1 MYRSWPGYSNSIGK
15 SLIIMQVYKTP
26 IREYRF
32 LLEDF
37 LKLNS
42 SKVLSDRNLE
52 IDDLLMIIEEASKMC
67 EETLL
72 PLNTIGDSEGCVF
85 ENGKVIAPKGFKEA
99 YKIFSENGWQGIKVK
114 EKYGGQELPYIMN
127 MFLDEMVSST
137 NMSFGLYSGLTA
149 NAIDAIEKSA
159 NDELKQLY
167 LPHLTSGKW
176 TGTMN
181 LTEPQCG
188 TDLGLSK
195 TMATPNDDG
204 SYNITGTKIFIT
216 CGEHDLSE
224 NVVHLVLARTP
235 NAPEGIK
242 GISLFLVPKILPHE
256 DGALDKSNN
265 VKCGSIE
272 KKMGIK
278 ASPTCVMHYE
288 DAKGWLVGDLN
299 KGMKAMFIMMNG
311 ARLFVG
317 IQGIGLSE
325 TAFQSS
331 LHYAKER
338 VQGKLPESENI
349 ADPIIVH
356 PEIRKN
362 LMFMKS
368 MNDGIRGLMI
378 RAGHAFDLIDT
389 DQSKELSKSS
399 ENLIALLTPILKSFA
414 TDKSME
420 ITNQALQIYGGHGYI
435 TDHGMEQLVRDA
447 RITPIYEGTNGIQAL
462 DLVGRKFNIH
472 DGLIIN
478 QYLDNIDIFLDD
490 HKGNS
495 KMEKFIKLFEPSYND
510 LKDCI
515 DFIKRTDV
523 KNSQEINSHAVDFL
537 NIFALI
543 AVGFTWLEFISISL
557 NKIENKEDDF
567 YLSKIQLGDFYL
579 TKVIFETQKFKNNI
593 YSSGKLYNEFEDK
606 FFEAGI

>member
-1 MYRSWPGYSNSIGK
+1 
-15 SLIIMQVYKTP
+15 MQVYKTP
-26 IREYRF
+26 IREYKF

-37 LKLNS
+37 LKLNNN
-42 SKVLSDRNLE
+42 KILTDRSLE
-52 IDDLLMIIEEASKMC
+52 IDDLLMILEEASKMC

-72 PLNTIGDSEGCVF
+72 PLNTVGDNEGCIF
-85 ENGKVIAPKGFKEA
+85 DNGKVIAPKGFKEA
-99 YKIFSENGWQGIKVK
+99 YKVFSENGWQGIKVK
-114 EKYGGQELPYIMN
+114 EKYGGQNLPYIMN

-137 NMSFGLYSGLTA
+137 NMSFGLYPGLTA

-159 NDELKQLY
+159 TDELKQIY

-224 NVVHLVLARTP
+224 NVIHLVLARTP
-235 NAPEGIK
+235 NAPAGIK
-242 GISLFLVPKILPHE
+242 GISLFLVPKILPRK
-256 DGALDKSNN
+256 DGTLDKENN

-325 TAFQSS
+325 TAFQSA
-331 LHYAKER
+331 LHYSKER
-338 VQGKLPESENI
+338 IQGKLPDSENV

-368 MNDGIRGLMI
+368 MNDGIRGLMLK
-378 RAGHAFDLIDT
+378 AGHAFDIIES
-389 DQSKELSKSS
+389 DQNEELTKSS
-399 ENLIALLTPILKSFA
+399 DNLIALLTPILKSFA

-462 DLVGRKFNIH
+462 DLIGRKFNIH
-472 DGLIIN
+472 NGLIIN
-478 QYLDNIDIFLDD
+478 QYLDEINKFLEDNKD
-490 HKGNS
+490 NKKLH
-495 KMEKFIKLFEPSYND
+495 KFIKLFNPSYND
-510 LKDCI
+510 LKESI
-515 DFIKRTDV
+515 KFIKEIPL
-523 KNSQEINSHAVDFL
+523 NSTQEINSHAVDLL
-537 NIFALI
+537 NLFALV
-543 AVGFTWLEFISISL
+543 AVGFTWLEFIHVSIT
-557 NKIENKEDDF
+557 KTEDQDDDF
-567 YLSKIQLGDFYL
+567 YLAKIQLGEFYL
-579 TKVIFETQKFKNNI
+579 TKVILETQKFKNNI
-593 YSSGKLYNEFEDK
+593 ISSGKLYNEFQDK
-606 FFEAGI
+606 YFEVGI

>member
-1 MYRSWPGYSNSIGK
+1 
-15 SLIIMQVYKTP
+15 MQVYKTP

-37 LKLNS
+37 LDLNT
-42 SKVLSDRNLE
+42 SKVLKDRGLE

-72 PLNTIGDSEGCVF
+72 PLNAIGDNDGCAF
-85 ENGKVIAPKGFKEA
+85 KDGKVIAPKGFKEA
-99 YKIFSENGWQGIKVK
+99 YKVFSENGWQGIKVK

-127 MFLDEMVSST
+127 MFLDEMVSSA
-137 NMSFGLYSGLTA
+137 NMSFGLYPGLTA

-159 NDELKQLY
+159 TDELKDLY
-167 LPHLTSGKW
+167 LPYLTSGKW

-204 SYNITGTKIFIT
+204 SYKITGTKIFIT

-224 NVVHLVLARTP
+224 NIVHLVLARTP

-242 GISLFLVPKILPHE
+242 GISLFLVPKILPNE
-256 DGALDKSNN
+256 DGTLDKKNN

-288 DAKGWLVGDLN
+288 EAQGWLVGDLN

-325 TAFQSS
+325 TAFQSA
-331 LHYAKER
+331 LHYSKER

-368 MNDGIRGLMI
+368 INDGIRGLMLK
-378 RAGHAFDLIDT
+378 AGNAFDLIDA
-389 DQSKELSKSS
+389 DQNKELSESS

-462 DLVGRKFNIH
+462 DLIGRKFNIH

-478 QYLDNIDIFLDD
+478 QYLESINEFLNNN
-490 HKGNS
+490 KENS
-495 KMEKFIKLFEPSYND
+495 DMKKFIKLFEPSYKD

-515 DFIKRTDV
+515 NFIKEIDSS
-523 KNSQEINSHAVDFL
+523 NLQEINSHAVDLL
-537 NIFALI
+537 NIFGLV
-543 AVGFTWLEFISISL
+543 AVGFTWLEFISVSF
-557 NKIENKEDDF
+557 NKIKEKKDDF

-579 TKVIFETQKFKNNI
+579 TKLIFETKKYKNNI
-593 YSSGKLYNEFEDK
+593 YSSGNLYNEFEDK
-606 FFEAGI
+606 YFESGI

>member
-1 MYRSWPGYSNSIGK
+1 
-15 SLIIMQVYKTP
+15 MQVYKTP
-26 IREYRF
+26 IREYKF

-37 LKLNS
+37 LKLNNN
-42 SKVLSDRNLE
+42 KILTDRSLE
-52 IDDLLMIIEEASKMC
+52 IDDLLMILEEASKMC

-72 PLNTIGDSEGCVF
+72 PLNTVGDNEGCIF
-85 ENGKVIAPKGFKEA
+85 DNGKVIAPKGFKEA
-99 YKIFSENGWQGIKVK
+99 YKVFSENGWQGIKVK
-114 EKYGGQELPYIMN
+114 EKYGGQNLPYIMN

-137 NMSFGLYSGLTA
+137 NMSFGLYPGLTA

-159 NDELKQLY
+159 TDELKQIY

-195 TMATPNDDG
+195 TMATPKDDG

-224 NVVHLVLARTP
+224 NVIHLVLARTP
-235 NAPEGIK
+235 NAPAGIK
-242 GISLFLVPKILPHE
+242 GISLFLVPKILPRK
-256 DGALDKSNN
+256 DGTLDKENN

-325 TAFQSS
+325 TAFQSA
-331 LHYAKER
+331 LHYSKER
-338 VQGKLPESENI
+338 VQGKLPDSENV

-368 MNDGIRGLMI
+368 MNDGIRGLMLK
-378 RAGHAFDLIDT
+378 AGHAFDIIES
-389 DQSKELSKSS
+389 DQNEELTKSS
-399 ENLIALLTPILKSFA
+399 DNLIALLTPILKSFA

-435 TDHGMEQLVRDA
+435 TDHGIEQLVRDA

-462 DLVGRKFNIH
+462 DLIGRKFNIH
-472 DGLIIN
+472 NGLIIN
-478 QYLDNIDIFLDD
+478 QYLDEINKFLEDNKHD
-490 HKGNS
+490 KKLH
-495 KMEKFIKLFEPSYND
+495 KFIKLFNPSYND
-510 LKDCI
+510 LNESIK
-515 DFIKRTDV
+515 FIKEIPL
-523 KNSQEINSHAVDFL
+523 NSTQEINSHAVDLL
-537 NIFALI
+537 NLFALV
-543 AVGFTWLEFISISL
+543 AVGFTWLEFIHVSIT
-557 NKIENKEDDF
+557 KTEDQDDDF
-567 YLSKIQLGDFYL
+567 YLAKIQLGEFYL
-579 TKVIFETQKFKNNI
+579 TKVILETQKFKNNI
-593 YSSGKLYNEFEDK
+593 ISSGKLYNEFQDK
-606 FFEAGI
+606 YFEVGI

>member
-1 MYRSWPGYSNSIGK
+1 
-15 SLIIMQVYKTP
+15 MQVYKTP
-26 IREYRF
+26 IREYKF

-37 LKLNS
+37 LKLNNN
-42 SKVLSDRNLE
+42 KILTDRSLE
-52 IDDLLMIIEEASKMC
+52 IDDLLMILEEASKMC

-72 PLNTIGDSEGCVF
+72 PLNTVGDNEGCIF
-85 ENGKVIAPKGFKEA
+85 DNGKVIAPKGFKEA
-99 YKIFSENGWQGIKVK
+99 YKVFSENGWQGIKVK
-114 EKYGGQELPYIMN
+114 EKYGGQNLPYIMN

-137 NMSFGLYSGLTA
+137 NMSFGLYPGLTA

-159 NDELKQLY
+159 NDELKQIY

-204 SYNITGTKIFIT
+204 FYNITGTKIFIT

-224 NVVHLVLARTP
+224 NVIHLVLARTP
-235 NAPEGIK
+235 NAPAGIK
-242 GISLFLVPKILPHE
+242 GISLFLVPKILPRK
-256 DGALDKSNN
+256 DGTLDKENN

-272 KKMGIK
+272 KTKGIK

-325 TAFQSS
+325 TAFQSA
-331 LHYAKER
+331 LHYSKER
-338 VQGKLPESENI
+338 VQGKLPDSENV

-368 MNDGIRGLMI
+368 MNDGIRGLMLK
-378 RAGHAFDLIDT
+378 AGHAFDIIES
-389 DQSKELSKSS
+389 DQNEELTKSS
-399 ENLIALLTPILKSFA
+399 DNLIALLTPILKSFA

-462 DLVGRKFNIH
+462 DLIGRKFNIH
-472 DGLIIN
+472 NGLIIN
-478 QYLDNIDIFLDD
+478 QYLDEINKFLEDNKDD
-490 HKGNS
+490 KKLH
-495 KMEKFIKLFEPSYND
+495 KFIKLFNPSYND
-510 LKDCI
+510 LKESI
-515 DFIKRTDV
+515 KFIKEIPL
-523 KNSQEINSHAVDFL
+523 NSTQEINSHAVDLL
-537 NIFALI
+537 NLFALV
-543 AVGFTWLEFISISL
+543 AVGFTWLEFIHVSIT
-557 NKIENKEDDF
+557 KTEDQDDDF
-567 YLSKIQLGDFYL
+567 YLAKIQLGEFYL
-579 TKVIFETQKFKNNI
+579 TKVILETQKFKNNI
-593 YSSGKLYNEFEDK
+593 ISSGKLYNEFQDK
-606 FFEAGI
+606 YFEVGI

>member
-1 MYRSWPGYSNSIGK
+1 
-15 SLIIMQVYKTP
+15 MQVYKTP

-32 LLEDF
+32 LLEDY

-42 SKVLSDRNLE
+42 NKVLTNRNLE

-72 PLNTIGDSEGCVF
+72 PLNTIGDSEGCVYQD
-85 ENGKVIAPKGFKEA
+85 GKVIAPNGFKEA
-99 YKIFSENGWQGIKVK
+99 YKVFSENGWQGIKVK

-137 NMSFGLYSGLTA
+137 NMSFGLYPGLTA

-159 NDELKQLY
+159 TDELKDLY
-167 LPHLTSGKW
+167 LPYLTSGKW

-204 SYNITGTKIFIT
+204 SYKITGTKIFIT

-224 NVVHLVLARTP
+224 NIVHLVLARTP

-242 GISLFLVPKILPHE
+242 GISLFLVPKILPNK
-256 DGALDKSNN
+256 DGALDKKNN

-288 DAKGWLVGDLN
+288 EAQGWLVGDLN

-325 TAFQSS
+325 TAFQSA
-331 LHYAKER
+331 LHYSKER

-368 MNDGIRGLMI
+368 INDGIRGLMLK
-378 RAGHAFDLIDT
+378 AGHAFDLIESN
-389 DQSKELSKSS
+389 QSKELSQSS

-462 DLVGRKFNIH
+462 DLIGRKFNIH

-478 QYLDNIDIFLDD
+478 QYLESINEFLNNN
-490 HKGNS
+490 KENS
-495 KMEKFIKLFEPSYND
+495 DMKKFIKLFEPSYKD

-515 DFIKRTDV
+515 NFIKEIDSS
-523 KNSQEINSHAVDFL
+523 NLQEINSHAVDLL
-537 NIFALI
+537 NIFGLV
-543 AVGFTWLEFISISL
+543 AVGFTWLEFISVSF
-557 NKIENKEDDF
+557 NKIKEKKDDF

-579 TKVIFETQKFKNNI
+579 TKLIFETKKYKNNI
-593 YSSGKLYNEFEDK
+593 YSSGNLYNEFEDK
-606 FFEAGI
+606 FFESGI

>member
-1 MYRSWPGYSNSIGK
+1 
-15 SLIIMQVYKTP
+15 MQVYKTP
-26 IREYRF
+26 LREYKF

-37 LKLNS
+37 LKLKNN
-42 SKVLSDRNLE
+42 KVLTNRNLE
-52 IDDLLMIIEEASKMC
+52 INDLLMILEEASKMC

-72 PLNTIGDSEGCVF
+72 PLNAIGDQEGCVF
-85 ENGKVIAPKGFKEA
+85 DNGKVIAPKGFKEA
-99 YKIFSENGWQGIKVK
+99 YKVFSENGWQGIKVK
-114 EKYGGQELPYIMN
+114 EKYGGQDLPYIMN

-137 NMSFGLYSGLTA
+137 NMSFGLYPGLTA

-159 NDELKQLY
+159 TEELKQIY
-167 LPHLTSGKW
+167 LPNLTSGKW

-195 TMATPNDDG
+195 TMAKPNEDG
-204 SYNITGTKIFIT
+204 SYKITGTKIFIT

-224 NVVHLVLARTP
+224 NVIHLVLARTP
-235 NAPEGIK
+235 NAPDGIK
-242 GISLFLVPKILPHE
+242 GISLFIVPKIIPNK
-256 DGALDKSNN
+256 DGTLGKENN

-288 DAKGWLVGDLN
+288 EAQGWLVGDLN

-325 TAFQSS
+325 TAYQSA
-331 LHYAKER
+331 LHYSKER
-338 VQGKLPESENI
+338 VQGKLSDSQNI

-368 MNDGIRGLMI
+368 LNDGIRGLMLK
-378 RAGHAFDLIDT
+378 AGYAFDLIDS
-389 DQSKELSKSS
+389 DQSKELSESS

-420 ITNQALQIYGGHGYI
+420 ITNHALQIYGGHGYI

-462 DLVGRKFNIH
+462 DLIGRKFNIH
-472 DGLIIN
+472 NGLIIN
-478 QYLDNIDIFLDD
+478 QYLDQINKFLNNNKD
-490 HKGNS
+490 NNR
-495 KMEKFIKLFEPSYND
+495 MQKFIKLFEPSYND

-515 DFIKRTDV
+515 NFIKEIELS
-523 KNSQEINSHAVDFL
+523 NSQEINAHALDFL
-537 NIFALI
+537 NIFALV
-543 AVGFTWLEFISISL
+543 AVGFTWLQFIQISL
-557 NKIENKEDDF
+557 SKTENNKDDF
-567 YLSKIQLGDFYL
+567 YFSKIQLGDFYL
-579 TKVIFETQKFKNNI
+579 TKVIYETKKYKNNI

-606 FFEAGI
+606 YFESSI

>member
-1 MYRSWPGYSNSIGK
+1 
-15 SLIIMQVYKTP
+15 MQVYKTP
-26 IREYRF
+26 IREYKF

-37 LKLNS
+37 LKLNNN
-42 SKVLSDRNLE
+42 KILTDRSLE
-52 IDDLLMIIEEASKMC
+52 IDDLLMILEEASKMC
-67 EETLL
+67 EVTLL
-72 PLNTIGDSEGCVF
+72 PLNTVGDNEGCIF
-85 ENGKVIAPKGFKEA
+85 DNGKVIAPKGFKEA
-99 YKIFSENGWQGIKVK
+99 HKVFSENGWQGIKVK
-114 EKYGGQELPYIMN
+114 EKYGGQNLPYIMN

-137 NMSFGLYSGLTA
+137 NMSFGLYPGLTA

-159 NDELKQLY
+159 TDELKQIY

-224 NVVHLVLARTP
+224 NVIHLVLARTP

-242 GISLFLVPKILPHE
+242 GISLFLVPKILPRK
-256 DGALDKSNN
+256 DGTLDKENN

-325 TAFQSS
+325 TAFQSA
-331 LHYAKER
+331 LHYSKER
-338 VQGKLPESENI
+338 VQGKLPDSENV

-368 MNDGIRGLMI
+368 MNDGIRGLMLK
-378 RAGHAFDLIDT
+378 AGHAFDIIES
-389 DQSKELSKSS
+389 DQNEELTKSS
-399 ENLIALLTPILKSFA
+399 DNLIALLTPILKSFA

-462 DLVGRKFNIH
+462 DLIGRKFNIH
-472 DGLIIN
+472 NGLIIN
-478 QYLDNIDIFLDD
+478 QYLNEINKFLEDNKDNKKL
-490 HKGNS
+490 H
-495 KMEKFIKLFEPSYND
+495 KFINLFNPSYND
-510 LKDCI
+510 LKESI
-515 DFIKRTDV
+515 KFIKKIPLNNT
-523 KNSQEINSHAVDFL
+523 QEINSHAVDLL
-537 NIFALI
+537 NLFALV
-543 AVGFTWLEFISISL
+543 AVGFTWLEFIHVSII
-557 NKIENKEDDF
+557 KTEDQDDDF
-567 YLSKIQLGDFYL
+567 YLAKIQLGEFYL
-579 TKVIFETQKFKNNI
+579 TKVILETQKFKNNI
-593 YSSGKLYNEFEDK
+593 ISSGKLYNEFQDK
-606 FFEAGI
+606 YFEVGI

>member
-1 MYRSWPGYSNSIGK
+1 
-15 SLIIMQVYKTP
+15 MQVYKTP
-26 IREYRF
+26 VREYRF

-37 LKLNS
+37 LDLNNN
-42 SKVLSDRNLE
+42 KVLTDRSLE

-72 PLNTIGDSEGCVF
+72 PLNAIGDYEGCVF

-99 YKIFSENGWQGIKVK
+99 YKVFSENGWQGIKVK

-137 NMSFGLYSGLTA
+137 NMSFGLYPGLTA

-159 NDELKQLY
+159 TDELKQLY

-195 TMATPNDDG
+195 TMAIPNDDG

-235 NAPEGIK
+235 NAPKGIK
-242 GISLFLVPKILPHE
+242 GISLFLVPKILPHK
-256 DGALDKSNN
+256 DGTLDKPNN

-378 RAGHAFDLIDT
+378 KAGHAFDLIDT
-389 DQSKELSKSS
+389 NQNQQLNESS

-462 DLVGRKFNIH
+462 DLIGRKFNIH

-478 QYLDNIDIFLDD
+478 QYLDIINKFLDK
-490 HKGNS
+490 HKDNS
-495 KMEKFIKLFEPSYND
+495 KMDKFIRLFEPSYND
-510 LKDCI
+510 LRECI
-515 DFIKRTDV
+515 DFIKQIDV
-523 KNSQEINSHAVDFL
+523 TNSQEINSHAVDFL
-537 NIFALI
+537 NIFALV

-557 NKIENKEDDF
+557 NKIEDNEDDF

-593 YSSGKLYNEFEDK
+593 YSSGKLYNNFQDKYFESGK
-606 FFEAGI
+606 

>member
-1 MYRSWPGYSNSIGK
+1 
-15 SLIIMQVYKTP
+15 MQVYKTP

-32 LLEDF
+32 LLEDY

-42 SKVLSDRNLE
+42 NKVLTNRNLE

-72 PLNTIGDSEGCVF
+72 PLNTIGDSEGCVYQD
-85 ENGKVIAPKGFKEA
+85 GKVIAPNGFKEA
-99 YKIFSENGWQGIKVK
+99 YKVFSENGWQGIKVK

-137 NMSFGLYSGLTA
+137 NMSFGLYPGLTA

-159 NDELKQLY
+159 TDELKDLY
-167 LPHLTSGKW
+167 LPYLTSGKW

-204 SYNITGTKIFIT
+204 SYKITGTKIFIT

-224 NVVHLVLARTP
+224 NIVHLVLARTP

-242 GISLFLVPKILPHE
+242 GISLFLVPKILPNK
-256 DGALDKSNN
+256 DGALDKKNN

-288 DAKGWLVGDLN
+288 EAQGWLVGDLN

-325 TAFQSS
+325 TAFQSA
-331 LHYAKER
+331 LHYSKER

-368 MNDGIRGLMI
+368 INDGIRGLMLK
-378 RAGHAFDLIDT
+378 AGHAFDLIESN
-389 DQSKELSKSS
+389 QSKELSQSS

-462 DLVGRKFNIH
+462 DLIGRKFNIH
-472 DGLIIN
+472 EGLIIN
-478 QYLDNIDIFLDD
+478 QYLESINEFLNNN
-490 HKGNS
+490 KENS
-495 KMEKFIKLFEPSYND
+495 DMKKFIKLFEPSYKD

-515 DFIKRTDV
+515 NFIKEIDSS
-523 KNSQEINSHAVDFL
+523 KLQEINSHAVDLL
-537 NIFALI
+537 NIFGLV
-543 AVGFTWLEFISISL
+543 AVGFTWLEFISVSF
-557 NKIENKEDDF
+557 NKIKEKKDDF

-579 TKVIFETQKFKNNI
+579 TKLIFETKKYKNNI
-593 YSSGKLYNEFEDK
+593 YSSGNLYNEFEDK
-606 FFEAGI
+606 FFESGI

>member
-1 MYRSWPGYSNSIGK
+1 
-15 SLIIMQVYKTP
+15 
-26 IREYRF
+26 
-32 LLEDF
+32 
-37 LKLNS
+37 
-42 SKVLSDRNLE
+42 
-52 IDDLLMIIEEASKMC
+52 
-67 EETLL
+67 
-72 PLNTIGDSEGCVF
+72 
-85 ENGKVIAPKGFKEA
+85 
-99 YKIFSENGWQGIKVK
+99 
-114 EKYGGQELPYIMN
+114 
-127 MFLDEMVSST
+127 
-137 NMSFGLYSGLTA
+137 
-149 NAIDAIEKSA
+149 
-159 NDELKQLY
+159 
-167 LPHLTSGKW
+167 
-176 TGTMN
+176 
-181 LTEPQCG
+181 
-188 TDLGLSK
+188 
-195 TMATPNDDG
+195 
-204 SYNITGTKIFIT
+204 
-216 CGEHDLSE
+216 
-224 NVVHLVLARTP
+224 
-235 NAPEGIK
+235 
-242 GISLFLVPKILPHE
+242 
-256 DGALDKSNN
+256 
-265 VKCGSIE
+265 
-272 KKMGIK
+272 MGIK

-368 MNDGIRGLMI
+368 MNDGIRGLMLK
-378 RAGHAFDLIDT
+378 AGHAFDLIDS
-389 DQSKELSKSS
+389 DHSKELTESS

-462 DLVGRKFNIH
+462 DLIGRKFNIH

-478 QYLDNIDIFLDD
+478 QYLDDINRYLDKYKD
-490 HKGNS
+490 NS
-495 KMEKFIKLFEPSYND
+495 KMEKYIKLFEPSYND
-510 LKDCI
+510 LRDCI
-515 DFIKRTDV
+515 DFIKRTEAT
-523 KNSQEINSHAVDFL
+523 NSQEINSHAVDFL
-537 NIFALI
+537 NIFALV

-567 YLSKIQLGDFYL
+567 YFSKIQLGDFYL

-593 YSSGKLYNEFEDK
+593 YTSGKLYNEFEDK

>member
-1 MYRSWPGYSNSIGK
+1 
-15 SLIIMQVYKTP
+15 MQVYKTP
-26 IREYRF
+26 LREYKF

-37 LKLNS
+37 LNLKDDKILTNKS
-42 SKVLSDRNLE
+42 LE
-52 IDDLLMIIEEASKMC
+52 INDLLMILEEGSKMC

-72 PLNTIGDSEGCVF
+72 PLNITGDSEGCLF
-85 ENGKVIAPKGFKEA
+85 NNGKVIAPKGFKEA
-99 YKIFSENGWQGIKVK
+99 YKVFSENGWQGIKVK
-114 EKYGGQELPYIMN
+114 EKFGGQDLPYIMN

-137 NMSFGLYSGLTA
+137 NMSFGLYPGLTA
-149 NAIDAIEKSA
+149 NAIDAIEKNASE
-159 NDELKQLY
+159 NLKQIY

-195 TMATPNDDG
+195 TMAKPNDDA

-224 NVVHLVLARTP
+224 NVIHLVLARTP

-242 GISLFLVPKILPHE
+242 GISLFLVPKIIPAK
-256 DGALDKSNN
+256 DGTLSIANN

-299 KGMKAMFIMMNG
+299 KGMKAMFVMMNG

-317 IQGIGLSE
+317 IQGIGLAE
-325 TAFQSS
+325 TAYQSA

-338 VQGKLPESENI
+338 VQGKLPESKNV

-368 MNDGIRGLMI
+368 VNDGIRGLMLK
-378 RAGHAFDLIDT
+378 AGNAFDIIDS
-389 DQSKELSKSS
+389 DQTSKLAQTS

-414 TDKSME
+414 TDKALE
-420 ITNQALQIYGGHGYI
+420 ITNNALQIYGGHGYI

-447 RITPIYEGTNGIQAL
+447 RILPIYEGTNGIQAL
-462 DLVGRKFNIH
+462 DLIGRKFNIH
-472 DGLIIN
+472 EGQIIN
-478 QYLDNIDIFLDD
+478 EYLSEIEEFLISNDD
-490 HKGNS
+490 DQN
-495 KMEKFIKLFEPSYND
+495 MIKFIKLFKSSFID
-510 LKDCI
+510 LKDCV
-515 DFIKRTDV
+515 DFIKHIDI
-523 KNSQEINSHAVDFL
+523 KNTQEINSHAMDFL
-537 NIFALI
+537 NIFALV
-543 AVGFTWLEFISISL
+543 AVGYTWLQFIKISQD
-557 NKIENKEDDF
+557 KIKEKDDIF
-567 YLSKIQLGDFYL
+567 YMSKIQLGEFFM
-579 TKVIFETQKFKNNI
+579 TKVIFETKKFKNNI
-593 YSSGKLYNEFEDK
+593 YSSGNLYNQFSDNYFET
-606 FFEAGI
+606 GS

>member
-1 MYRSWPGYSNSIGK
+1 
-15 SLIIMQVYKTP
+15 MQVYKTP
-26 IREYRF
+26 IREYKF

-37 LKLNS
+37 LQLNNN
-42 SKVLSDRNLE
+42 KILTDRSLE
-52 IDDLLMIIEEASKMC
+52 IDDLLMILEEASKMC

-72 PLNTIGDSEGCVF
+72 PLNTVGDNEGCIF
-85 ENGKVIAPKGFKEA
+85 DNGKVIAPKGFKEA
-99 YKIFSENGWQGIKVK
+99 YKVFSDNGWQGIKVK
-114 EKYGGQELPYIMN
+114 EKYGGQNLPYIMN

-137 NMSFGLYSGLTA
+137 NMSFGLYPGLTA

-159 NDELKQLY
+159 TDELKQIY

-224 NVVHLVLARTP
+224 NVIHLVLARTP
-235 NAPEGIK
+235 NAPAGIK
-242 GISLFLVPKILPHE
+242 GISLFLVPKILPRK
-256 DGALDKSNN
+256 DGTLDKENN

-325 TAFQSS
+325 TAFQSA
-331 LHYAKER
+331 LHYSKER
-338 VQGKLPESENI
+338 VQGKLPDSENV

-368 MNDGIRGLMI
+368 MNDGIRGLMLK
-378 RAGHAFDLIDT
+378 AGHAFDIIES
-389 DQSKELSKSS
+389 DQNEELTKSS
-399 ENLIALLTPILKSFA
+399 DNLIALLTPILKSFA

-420 ITNQALQIYGGHGYI
+420 ITNQALQVYGGHGYI

-462 DLVGRKFNIH
+462 DLIGRKFNIH
-472 DGLIIN
+472 NGLIIN
-478 QYLDNIDIFLDD
+478 QYLDEINKFLEDNKDD
-490 HKGNS
+490 KKLH
-495 KMEKFIKLFEPSYND
+495 KFIKLFNPSYND
-510 LKDCI
+510 LKESI
-515 DFIKRTDV
+515 KFIKEIPL
-523 KNSQEINSHAVDFL
+523 NSTQEINSHAVDLL
-537 NIFALI
+537 NLFALV
-543 AVGFTWLEFISISL
+543 AVGFTWLEFIHVSIT
-557 NKIENKEDDF
+557 KTEDQDDDF
-567 YLSKIQLGDFYL
+567 YIAKIQLGEFYL
-579 TKVIFETQKFKNNI
+579 TKVILETQKFKNNI
-593 YSSGKLYNEFEDK
+593 ISSGKLYNEFQDK
-606 FFEAGI
+606 YFEVGI

>member
-1 MYRSWPGYSNSIGK
+1 
-15 SLIIMQVYKTP
+15 MQVYKTP
-26 IREYRF
+26 IREYKF

-37 LKLNS
+37 LKLNNN
-42 SKVLSDRNLE
+42 KILTDRSLE
-52 IDDLLMIIEEASKMC
+52 IDDLLMILEEASKMC

-72 PLNTIGDSEGCVF
+72 PLNTVGDNEGCIF
-85 ENGKVIAPKGFKEA
+85 DNGKVIAPKGFKEA
-99 YKIFSENGWQGIKVK
+99 YKVFSENGWQGIKVK
-114 EKYGGQELPYIMN
+114 EKYGGQNLPYIMN

-137 NMSFGLYSGLTA
+137 NMSFGLYPGLTA

-159 NDELKQLY
+159 TDELKQIY

-195 TMATPNDDG
+195 TMATPKDDG

-224 NVVHLVLARTP
+224 NVIHLVLARTP

-242 GISLFLVPKILPHE
+242 GISLFLVPKILPRK
-256 DGALDKSNN
+256 DGTLDKENN

-325 TAFQSS
+325 TAFQSA
-331 LHYAKER
+331 LHYSKER
-338 VQGKLPESENI
+338 VQGKLPDSENV

-368 MNDGIRGLMI
+368 MNDGIRGLMLK
-378 RAGHAFDLIDT
+378 AGHAFDIIES
-389 DQSKELSKSS
+389 DQNEELTKSS
-399 ENLIALLTPILKSFA
+399 DNLIALLTPILKSFA

-462 DLVGRKFNIH
+462 DLIGRKFNIH
-472 DGLIIN
+472 NGLIIN
-478 QYLDNIDIFLDD
+478 QYLDEINKFLEDNKDD
-490 HKGNS
+490 KKLH
-495 KMEKFIKLFEPSYND
+495 KFIKLFNPSYND
-510 LKDCI
+510 LKESI
-515 DFIKRTDV
+515 KFIKEIPL
-523 KNSQEINSHAVDFL
+523 NSTQEINSHAVDLL
-537 NIFALI
+537 NLFALV
-543 AVGFTWLEFISISL
+543 AVGFTWLEFIHVSIT
-557 NKIENKEDDF
+557 KTEDQDDDF
-567 YLSKIQLGDFYL
+567 YLAKIQLGEFYL
-579 TKVIFETQKFKNNI
+579 TKVILETQKFKNNI
-593 YSSGKLYNEFEDK
+593 ISSGKLYNEFQDK
-606 FFEAGI
+606 YFEVGI

>member
-1 MYRSWPGYSNSIGK
+1 
-15 SLIIMQVYKTP
+15 MQVYKTP

-37 LKLNS
+37 LDLNT
-42 SKVLSDRNLE
+42 SKVLKDRSLE
-52 IDDLLMIIEEASKMC
+52 TDDLLMIIEEASKMC

-72 PLNTIGDSEGCVF
+72 PLNATGDNDGCAF
-85 ENGKVIAPKGFKEA
+85 QDGKVIAPKGFKEA
-99 YKIFSENGWQGIKVK
+99 YKVFSENGWQGIKVK

-127 MFLDEMVSST
+127 MFLDEMVSSA
-137 NMSFGLYSGLTA
+137 NMSFGLYPGLTA

-159 NDELKQLY
+159 TDELKDLY
-167 LPHLTSGKW
+167 LPQLTSGKW

-204 SYNITGTKIFIT
+204 SYKITGTKIFIT

-224 NVVHLVLARTP
+224 NIVHLVLARTP

-242 GISLFLVPKILPHE
+242 GISLFLVPKILPNE
-256 DGALDKSNN
+256 DGTLDKKNN

-288 DAKGWLVGDLN
+288 EAQGWLVGDLN

-325 TAFQSS
+325 TAFQSA
-331 LHYAKER
+331 LHYSKER

-368 MNDGIRGLMI
+368 INDGIRGLMLK
-378 RAGHAFDLIDT
+378 AGHAFDLIDT
-389 DQSKELSKSS
+389 DQNKELIQTS

-462 DLVGRKFNIH
+462 DLIGRKFNIH

-478 QYLDNIDIFLDD
+478 QYLESINEFLNNN
-490 HKGNS
+490 KENS
-495 KMEKFIKLFEPSYND
+495 DMKKFIKLFEPSYKD

-515 DFIKRTDV
+515 NFIKKIDSS
-523 KNSQEINSHAVDFL
+523 NLQEINSHAVDLL
-537 NIFALI
+537 NIFGLV
-543 AVGFTWLEFISISL
+543 AVGFTWLEFISVSF
-557 NKIENKEDDF
+557 NKIKEKKDDF

-579 TKVIFETQKFKNNI
+579 TKLIFETKKYKNNI
-593 YSSGKLYNEFEDK
+593 YSSGNLYNEFEDK
-606 FFEAGI
+606 FFESGI

>member
-1 MYRSWPGYSNSIGK
+1 
-15 SLIIMQVYKTP
+15 MQVYKTP
-26 IREYRF
+26 IREYKF

-37 LKLNS
+37 LKLNNN
-42 SKVLSDRNLE
+42 KILTDRSLE
-52 IDDLLMIIEEASKMC
+52 IDDLLMILEEASKMC

-72 PLNTIGDSEGCVF
+72 PLNTVGDNEGCIF
-85 ENGKVIAPKGFKEA
+85 DNGKVIAPKGFKEA
-99 YKIFSENGWQGIKVK
+99 YKVFSENGWQGIKVK
-114 EKYGGQELPYIMN
+114 EKYGGQNLPYIMN

-137 NMSFGLYSGLTA
+137 NMSFGLYPGLTA

-159 NDELKQLY
+159 TDELKQIY

-224 NVVHLVLARTP
+224 NVIHLVLARTP
-235 NAPEGIK
+235 NAPAGIK
-242 GISLFLVPKILPHE
+242 GISLFLVPKILPRK
-256 DGALDKSNN
+256 DGTLDKENN

-325 TAFQSS
+325 TAFQSA
-331 LHYAKER
+331 LHYSKER
-338 VQGKLPESENI
+338 VQGKLPDSENV

-368 MNDGIRGLMI
+368 MNDGIRGLMLK
-378 RAGHAFDLIDT
+378 AGHAFDIIES
-389 DQSKELSKSS
+389 DQNEELTKSS
-399 ENLIALLTPILKSFA
+399 DNLIALLTPILKSFA

-462 DLVGRKFNIH
+462 DLIGRKFNIH
-472 DGLIIN
+472 NGLIIN
-478 QYLDNIDIFLDD
+478 QYLNEINKFLEDNKDD
-490 HKGNS
+490 KKLH
-495 KMEKFIKLFEPSYND
+495 KFIKLFNPSYND
-510 LKDCI
+510 LKESI
-515 DFIKRTDV
+515 KFIKEIPL
-523 KNSQEINSHAVDFL
+523 NSTQEINSHAVDLL
-537 NIFALI
+537 NLFALV
-543 AVGFTWLEFISISL
+543 AVGFTWLEFIHVSIT
-557 NKIENKEDDF
+557 KTEDQDDDF
-567 YLSKIQLGDFYL
+567 YLAKIQLGEFYL
-579 TKVIFETQKFKNNI
+579 TKVILETQKFKNNI
-593 YSSGKLYNEFEDK
+593 ISSGKLYNEFQDK
-606 FFEAGI
+606 YFEVGI

>member
-1 MYRSWPGYSNSIGK
+1 
-15 SLIIMQVYKTP
+15 MQVYKTP
-26 IREYRF
+26 LREYKF

-37 LKLNS
+37 LKLKNN
-42 SKVLSDRNLE
+42 KVLTNRNLE
-52 IDDLLMIIEEASKMC
+52 INDLLMILEEASKMC

-72 PLNTIGDSEGCVF
+72 PLNAIGDQEGCVF
-85 ENGKVIAPKGFKEA
+85 DNGKVIAPKGFKEA
-99 YKIFSENGWQGIKVK
+99 YKVFSENGWQGIKVK
-114 EKYGGQELPYIMN
+114 EKYGGQDLPYIMN

-137 NMSFGLYSGLTA
+137 NMSFGLYPGLTA

-159 NDELKQLY
+159 TEELKQIY
-167 LPHLTSGKW
+167 LPNLTSGKW

-195 TMATPNDDG
+195 TMAKPNEDG
-204 SYNITGTKIFIT
+204 SYKITGTKIFIT

-224 NVVHLVLARTP
+224 NVIHLVLARTP
-235 NAPEGIK
+235 NAPDGIK
-242 GISLFLVPKILPHE
+242 GISLFIVPKIIPNK
-256 DGALDKSNN
+256 DGTLGKENN

-288 DAKGWLVGDLN
+288 EAQGWLVGDLN

-325 TAFQSS
+325 TAYQSA
-331 LHYAKER
+331 LHYSKER
-338 VQGKLPESENI
+338 VQGKLSDSQNI

-368 MNDGIRGLMI
+368 LNDGIRGLMLK
-378 RAGHAFDLIDT
+378 AGYAFDLIDS
-389 DQSKELSKSS
+389 DQSKELSESS

-420 ITNQALQIYGGHGYI
+420 ITNHALQIYGGHGYI

-462 DLVGRKFNIH
+462 DLIGRKFNIH
-472 DGLIIN
+472 NGLIIN
-478 QYLDNIDIFLDD
+478 QYLDQINKFLNNNQDNNRM
-490 HKGNS
+490 H
-495 KMEKFIKLFEPSYND
+495 KFIKLFEPSYND

-515 DFIKRTDV
+515 NFIKEIELS
-523 KNSQEINSHAVDFL
+523 NSQEINAHALDFL
-537 NIFALI
+537 NIFALV
-543 AVGFTWLEFISISL
+543 AVGFTWLQFIQISL
-557 NKIENKEDDF
+557 SKTENNKDDF
-567 YLSKIQLGDFYL
+567 YFSKIQLGDFYL
-579 TKVIFETQKFKNNI
+579 TKVIYETKKYKNNI

-606 FFEAGI
+606 YFESGI